1 MSDKP
6 YVPYNPDVAEHLAN
20 GNHYLMQAGN
30 PWGPAPNDRQFYA
43 AMAAAEFAA
52 ATAKATAM
60 AVFDTDVNAAVE
72 DVMTERAQKRR
83 EARERMGK

>member
-6 YVPYNPDVAEHLAN
+6 YVPFNPDVAEHIAN
-20 GNHYLMQAGN
+20 GNWNLARSQG
-30 PWGPAPNDRQFYA
+30 WGETPNNKQLYA
-43 AMAAAEFAA
+43 TLATAEFAA

-72 DVMTERAQKRR
+72 DVMRERAERQRA
-83 EARERMGK
+83 AREKMGR